1 MDDPKII
8 TPEDLRKTPLLRG
21 TIELFDINILPE
33 RYQRRKITLISVLP
47 WLILVILI
55 GAIYPAAINTI
66 DAQNDFL
73 EKQAELLLTKTELE
87 IMQTNT
93 ESLENI
99 QNEIASETDRRDQI
113 LESYGGINLRGTSW
127 NEILLRIYQITP
139 PDIVWNAVSQQEN
152 EIQLDGMATSYQV
165 VLDFYDSLDHLTGL
179 QNVDITS
186 MEKVIDEDDVVAT
199 INTEEEGIS
208 NAADPSAPYNF
219 TILSIT
225 DGEVLP

>member
-1 MDDPKII
+1 MDDPKKI

-33 RYQRRKITLISVLP
+33 RYRRRKITLISVLP
-47 WLILVILI
+47 WLILVLLI
-55 GAIYPAAINTI
+55 GALYPAATNAIK
-66 DAQNDFL
+66 AQNDFQ
-73 EKQAELLLTKTELE
+73 EIQAELLLTKTELE

-99 QNEIASETDRRDQI
+99 QNEIASETDRRDQV
-113 LESYGGINLRGTSW
+113 LSSYGGINLRGTSW
-127 NEILLRIYQITP
+127 NATLLRIYQITP

-152 EIQLDGMATSYQV
+152 EILLDGMATSYQV

-179 QNVDITS
+179 QSVEITS
-186 MEKVIDEDDVVAT
+186 MEQVIDEDAVVAT
-199 INTEEEGIS
+199 TSKEEEGNS
-208 NAADPSAPYNF
+208 NATDPSAPYSF
-219 TILSIT
+219 TILSTT